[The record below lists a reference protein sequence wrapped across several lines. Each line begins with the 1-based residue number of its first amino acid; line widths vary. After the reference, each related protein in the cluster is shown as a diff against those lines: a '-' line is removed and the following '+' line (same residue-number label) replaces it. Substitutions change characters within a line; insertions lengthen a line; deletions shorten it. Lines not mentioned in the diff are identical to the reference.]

1 METHEAFESL
11 ARAFLAGKPTIRHEW
26 RQVLSI
32 VWGDRTDLICEPGA
46 KHEVW
51 VTLRNTA
58 IAIGTSD
65 DHVDFEDF
73 GRGLSDE
80 ELAREAFAYFTGL
93 LIKRGIIEA

>member
-11 ARAFLAGKPTIRHEW
+11 ARPFLARNPSIRHEW
-26 RQVLSI
+26 RQIPNI
-32 VWGDRTDLICEPGA
+32 VWGDRTDLICEPSTE
-46 KHEVW
+46 HEVW
-51 VTLRNTA
+51 ATLRDTA
-58 IAIGTSD
+58 ITIGTAD

-93 LIKRGIIEA
+93 LVKRGIIET